1 MKLATLKAIPLFI
14 AIVTSVFAGHA
25 AGAKTVITHKDSVK
39 ARFSRL
45 PQYDLEVLQKELAAY
60 RGDGDSS
67 AVAYSLTVIG
77 KCYNHRSEYVQAI
90 DHYLMAARLQKKLG
104 ETDSYVSSLVSLAT
118 NCRRI
123 GAYSS
128 ASDYLFEALKIID
141 DLPEKD
147 TKGRLTQRTY
157 ILNGLGNIYKYLNDG
172 DEAEKYFRASLEI
185 DRKIGNELGQSMNWN
200 TIGSIYEYRHKYD
213 SAAVMYNR
221 ALEHS
226 KKTNS
231 MNSPGICYNRLG
243 QLADIQGDLEEAENY
258 YMMAYDVLTKAQD
271 KWNLAKTTCN
281 LGLLFINKND
291 FATAKRYLDESE
303 SLVAGNKSYGHLQDI
318 HHNLSVLYEKQ
329 GQYRK
334 AVEEMK
340 LCLAYSDSSFNQKS
354 GQEVAQTRI
363 RYEKNKSQRL
373 IDEANMEMFRE
384 QQARKRTLYISLGAL
399 ALLLMTVISS
409 ILYARFQR
417 KRSRE
422 LSKINEIKSKF
433 FSIISHDL
441 KNPILSQ
448 KQVLQLL
455 RDNLDTLP
463 PETIKE
469 QCDELYKSSS
479 SLLTLLTGLL
489 SWSRLEL
496 GRITVHPIRM
506 NLRSTVEDT
515 LVPIREQATLK
526 NVIINNHIREDVF
539 VMADMNVVATVVRNL
554 VCNAIKFSYE
564 GGEINLNCEQD
575 GNEETLLTVEDNGVG
590 IAKERLDSLSKLK
603 STIGTQGETG
613 TGLGLTVSK
622 EMVKLAGGRLFVE
635 SEEGKGSTFG
645 FTMVTCE

>member
-1 MKLATLKAIPLFI
+1 MKLATIKALSLLT
-14 AIVTSVFAGHA
+14 AIVTSVLAVRPA
-25 AGAKTVITHKDSVK
+25 EARPAMTPKDSVK

-45 PQYDLEVLQKELAAY
+45 PQYDMEVLQRELATY
-60 RGDGDSS
+60 RAGGDSS
-67 AVAYSLTVIG
+67 AVAYSLAMIG

-90 DHYLMAARLQKKLG
+90 DHYLLASRIQKGLG

-141 DLPEKD
+141 DFPDKD
-147 TKGRLTQRTY
+147 TKERLTQRTY

-185 DRKIGNELGQSMNWN
+185 DKRIGNELGQSMNWN
-200 TIGSIYEYRHKYD
+200 TIGSIYEYRHRYD

-221 ALEHS
+221 ALAHS
-226 KKTNS
+226 RKTSSRNS
-231 MNSPGICYNRLG
+231 SGICYNRLG
-243 QLADIQGDLEEAENY
+243 QLADIQGNLEEAENY

-281 LGLLFINKND
+281 LGRLFLKKNN
-291 FATAKRYLDESE
+291 FAAARKYLDESE
-303 SLVAGNKSYGHLQDI
+303 RLVAGNKSYGHLQDI
-318 HHNLSVLYEKQ
+318 HKNLSVLYEKQ
-329 GQYRK
+329 GMYRK

-363 RYEKNKSQRL
+363 RYEKNKSQQL
-373 IDEANMEMFRE
+373 IDKANMEMFRE
-384 QQARKRTLYISLGAL
+384 QQARKRTLHISLGIL
-399 ALLLMTVISS
+399 AFLLLTVISS
-409 ILYARFQR
+409 FLYARLQR
-417 KRSRE
+417 NRNRE
-422 LSKINEIKSKF
+422 LKKINEIKSKF

-448 KQVLQLL
+448 KQVLEILKE
-455 RDNLDTLP
+455 NFDTLP
-463 PETIKE
+463 PETVKE
-469 QCDELYKSSS
+469 QCNELYKSSS

-496 GRITVHPIRM
+496 GNMTVHPIRM
-506 NLRSTVEDT
+506 NLRSAVEDT
-515 LVPIREQATLK
+515 LGPIMEQATLK
-526 NVIINNHIREDVF
+526 NVRIINGIREDAF

-564 GGEINLNCEQD
+564 GGSVNINCEQD
-575 GNEETLLTVEDNGVG
+575 GNGETLLTVKDNGVG
-590 IAKERLDSLSKLK
+590 IAKERLDSLANLK
-603 STIGTQGETG
+603 STMGTNGETG
-613 TGLGLTVSK
+613 TGLGLTVAK
-622 EMVKLAGGRLFVE
+622 EMVKLAGGRLFVD
-635 SEEGKGSTFG
+635 SEAGKGSTFG
-645 FTMVTCE
+645 FTMQTCA